1 MKAILIGLGATALM
15 DLWHLALRRGFGVAS
30 LDYCVLGRL
39 LRQSRDC
46 LVGWTA
52 HYATGVSLALAF
64 VAVAP
69 VRWVEQPTL
78 ARALLFGAST
88 VMLPLFILQPALG
101 LGVAASK
108 APRPWLAR
116 ARSLATHLVFGAG
129 LYVVALLLDA
139 ACP

>member
-1 MKAILIGLGATALM
+1 MRAIVIGIGATALM
-15 DLWHLALRRGFGVAS
+15 DLWHLALRRGFGVVS

-46 LVGWTA
+46 VVGWTA
-52 HYATGVSLALAF
+52 HYVIGISLAIAF
-64 VAVAP
+64 VVIAP
-69 VRWVEQPTL
+69 VSWPQRPTL
-78 ARALLFGAST
+78 APALLFGAGT
-88 VMLPLFILQPALG
+88 VVLPLFILQPALG

-139 ACP
+139 AWR